1 MLIVLPISGD
11 CPDLPAPA
19 NGAVSMSGIIVGST
33 ATYSCNEGFSLDGN
47 VERTCEDD
55 MWTGTEPVCLS
66 KLLGNTQSVAYLLC
80 SNSRDQT
87 LYCYI

>member
-11 CPDLPAPA
+11 CPDLLAPA

-55 MWTGTEPVCLS
+55 MWTGTDPACLS
-66 KLLGNTQSVAYLLC
+66 KLL
-80 SNSRDQT
+80 
-87 LYCYI
+87 